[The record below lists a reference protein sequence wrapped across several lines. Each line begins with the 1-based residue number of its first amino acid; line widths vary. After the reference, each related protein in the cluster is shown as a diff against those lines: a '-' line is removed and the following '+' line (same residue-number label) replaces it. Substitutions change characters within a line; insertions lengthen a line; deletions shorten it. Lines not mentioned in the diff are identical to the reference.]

1 MIDKNTTERTDEQN
15 ARERKKNAPALDST
29 NFSKHSTDMSD
40 NSIGTTSIFLI
51 NYVNKVFGCATNGWI
66 HQHFS
71 ESQLQFVSFRQDSC
85 ANMYKF
91 ENEISNK
98 IDGCHW

>member
-1 MIDKNTTERTDEQN
+1 MNKMHERE
-15 ARERKKNAPALDST
+15 KKNAPALDST
-29 NFSKHSTDMSD
+29 NFSKHST
-40 NSIGTTSIFLI
+40 TSIFLI
-51 NYVNKVFGCATNGWI
+51 NYVNKVFSCATNGWI